1 MQLPGQL
8 RKTSLGDLLGSLH
21 RARANGTLELAE
33 NDRTHRVFVSGGHVV
48 AVEVDGSSMSLGE
61 VLKSISAVDDE
72 TLRRSVLRAIS
83 SRRLLGEVLVH
94 DFRIAPKVVGAA
106 LRRQIARRLE
116 LLDRLKD
123 ARVAFRVAMRA
134 PPTALRD
141 EPLEPAEFLNGRPR
155 ARDREE
161 NAQSG
166 MRPTFDS
173 ARVAALRLLGLGFDE
188 AADADAIRRAY
199 RKLAKSVHPDTHPH
213 ATEAERRNL
222 EARFSEATNAYA
234 LLARAG

>member
-33 NDRTHRVFVSGGHVV
+33 KDRTHRIFVSGGHVV

-72 TLRRSVLRAIS
+72 TLRRSVLRAIA

-116 LLDRLKD
+116 LLDRLQD
-123 ARVAFRVAMRA
+123 ARISFRVAMRA

-141 EPLEPAEFLNGRPR
+141 EPLAPEEFLNGRSR

-173 ARVAALRLLGLGFDE
+173 ARVAALRLLGLGFEE

-213 ATEAERRNL
+213 ASDEERRRL
-222 EARFSEATNAYA
+222 EARFSEVTNAYA
-234 LLARAG
+234 LLSA

>member
-1 MQLPGQL
+1 MQLPGHL

-21 RARANGTLELAE
+21 RARANGTLELSE
-33 NDRTHRVFVSGGHVV
+33 HDRTHRIFVSGGHVV
-48 AVEVDGSSMSLGE
+48 AVEIDGSSMSLGE
-61 VLKSISAVDDE
+61 VLRSTSAVDDE
-72 TLRRSVLRAIS
+72 TLRRSVLRAIA

-116 LLDRLKD
+116 LLDRLQD
-123 ARVAFRVAMRA
+123 ARISFRVAMRA
-134 PPTALRD
+134 PATALRD
-141 EPLEPAEFLNGRPR
+141 EPLAPEEFLTGRSR

-166 MRPTFDS
+166 MRPTLDT
-173 ARVAALRLLGLGFDE
+173 ARIAALRLLGLGFEE

-213 ATEAERRNL
+213 ASDDERRRL
-222 EARFSEATNAYA
+222 EARFSEVTNAYS
-234 LLARAG
+234 LLARAS